1 MSPDRPP
8 TTEYLPHHEQYV
20 SLIRGPLVDEMRAQ
34 RAAIER
40 LRQTVD
46 EERAG
51 FRYAP
56 KKWTVRG
63 VIGHMSDAERVHS
76 FRAMTFARGDGADL
90 PRYDPDG
97 YVEGANFEVRT
108 VDSLVDELLAVRE
121 ATIALVEHFS
131 EEAWM
136 RKGLVAGKPL
146 TVRAVG
152 YIAAGHVQRHLNVL
166 YERYGIEI

>member
-8 TTEYLPHHEQYV
+8 ATEYLPHHQQYV
-20 SLIRGPLVDEMRAQ
+20 SLIQGPLVDEMRAQ
-34 RAAIER
+34 RAAIDR
-40 LRQTVD
+40 LRQAVG

-56 KKWTVRG
+56 NKWSVRE
-63 VIGHMSDAERVHS
+63 VIGHMADAERVHA
-76 FRAMTFARGDGADL
+76 FRAMTFARGDAIDL

-97 YVEGANFEVRT
+97 YVRGATFETRT
-108 VDSLVDELLAVRE
+108 VPSLVDELLAVRE
-121 ATIALVEHFS
+121 ASIALFDHFA
-131 EEAWM
+131 EEAWL
-136 RKGLVAGKPL
+136 RSGLVVGKPL

-166 YERYGIEI
+166 AERYGI